1 MIRECFKTKS
11 GIMFESQGL
20 RELGMD
26 PASLWPE
33 VQLRPPPL
41 SAVGKTIISM
51 PPTTRDHLAKIKEL
65 RFSHIPSL
73 ESFFNSNSSSDSDH
87 DQEHDHEPSTGQTP
101 LLKKGNRPRPKPRP
115 TSRLAIG
122 GKPPLNSELEIGNHH
137 LTEEENELLDCL
149 QPMYDQLSL
158 RWFWWILEFW
168 PMKQRYQRGEGEWS
182 PAWGINMG
190 ESRFI
195 PRQRTHGVKVHRSVK
210 MRMEARFED
219 GSQYIPRAFLHEEN
233 ITWVD

>member
-1 MIRECFKTKS
+1 MFK
-11 GIMFESQGL
+11 SQGL

-33 VQLRPPPL
+33 VQSRPLPL
-41 SAVGKTIISM
+41 SAADKTIISM
-51 PPTTRDHLAKIKEL
+51 PRTTHDHLAKIKEL

-73 ESFFNSNSSSDSDH
+73 ESLFNASSSSDSDR
-87 DQEHDHEPSTGQTP
+87 DQGQDHELSTDQTP

-115 TSRLAIG
+115 TSRLALG
-122 GKPPLNSELEIGNHH
+122 AESPSNTELEIGNHH

-168 PMKQRYQRGEGEWS
+168 PMKQRFQRSEEEWS

-190 ESRFI
+190 EPRFI
-195 PRQRTHGVKVHRSVK
+195 PRQKTHGVKVHRSVK

-219 GSQYIPRAFLHEEN
+219 GTKYIPRAFLDEEN

>member
-33 VQLRPPPL
+33 VQARPPPL
-41 SAVGKTIISM
+41 SAAGKTIISM
-51 PPTTRDHLAKIKEL
+51 PPTTHDHLAKIKEL
-65 RFSHIPSL
+65 RLSHIPSL
-73 ESFFNSNSSSDSDH
+73 ESLFNFNSSDSDR
-87 DQEHDHEPSTGQTP
+87 DQEHDHEPSTDRTP

-115 TSRLAIG
+115 TSRLTNS
-122 GKPPLNSELEIGNHH
+122 GKSPSKSAPEIGNQH

-168 PMKQRYQRGEGEWS
+168 PMKQRYQLSEEDWS
-182 PAWGINMG
+182 PAWGINMAWP
-190 ESRFI
+190 RFI
-195 PRQRTHGVKVHRSVK
+195 PNQKTHGVKVHRSVK

-219 GSQYIPRAFLHEEN
+219 GTKYIPRAILDEES